1 MKPAVLLATRIS
13 SSYRAALE
21 AHYDVLGPVPE
32 PFDTSVRSLAPEDAA
47 RVRAIATFGSVKIS
61 GAGMDLLPAL
71 GLISC
76 LGSGYEGTA
85 LPDARA
91 RNITVTHSPN
101 ANAAAVADVAIG
113 LLIDAVRNFRAGRA
127 RLEAGGWLGNAAQP
141 NKAVRGLTG
150 RKVGIYGLG
159 AIGLKI
165 AQRASAFETEIAYHN
180 RKPRDDVP
188 YAYHASLL
196 ELAGWADVLMVA
208 LRAGPE
214 NRHAVNR
221 EVLAALG
228 PRGIVVN
235 ISRGSVI
242 DEAALIEAI
251 ESGAIAGAGL
261 DVYEHEPEV
270 PAPLLSLPH
279 VAALPHIGG
288 ATLEAQE
295 VMQAMALA
303 NIAAF
308 FAGRAVPNAV
318 PE

>member
-21 AHYDVLGPVPE
+21 ARYDVLGPVLE
-32 PFDTSVRSLAPEDAA
+32 PFEASVRSLAPEDAA
-47 RVRAIATFGSVKIS
+47 RVRAIATFGSVKITD
-61 GAGMDLLPAL
+61 AGMAALPSL

-76 LGSGYEGTA
+76 LGSGYEGIA
-85 LPDARA
+85 LPAARA
-91 RNITVTHSPN
+91 RGITVTHSPN

-113 LLIDAVRNFRAGRA
+113 LMIDAVRNFRAGRA

-141 NKAVRGLTG
+141 NQAVRGLTG

-165 AQRASAFETEIAYHN
+165 AQRASAFEMEVAYHN
-180 RKPRDDVP
+180 RRPRGDVP

-196 ELAGWADVLMVA
+196 DLAQWADVLMVA
-208 LRAGPE
+208 VRAGPE
-214 NRHAVNR
+214 NRHAVGGA
-221 EVLAALG
+221 VLAALG
-228 PRGIVVN
+228 KDGYVVN
-235 ISRGSVI
+235 ISRGLVI
-242 DEAALIEAI
+242 DEAALLEALQ
-251 ESGAIAGAGL
+251 GGTIAGAGL
-261 DVYEHEPEV
+261 DVYEHEPKV
-270 PAPLLSLPH
+270 PAPLLTLPH

-288 ATLEAQE
+288 AATEAQ
-295 VMQAMALA
+295 VLMQAMALE

-308 FAGRAVPNAV
+308 FEGRAIPNAV